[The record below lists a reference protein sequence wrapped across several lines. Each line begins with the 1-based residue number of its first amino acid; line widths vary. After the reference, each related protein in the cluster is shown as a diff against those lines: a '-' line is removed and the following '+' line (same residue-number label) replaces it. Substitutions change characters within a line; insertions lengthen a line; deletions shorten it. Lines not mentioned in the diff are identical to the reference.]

1 MPRQGRLNVPGMVH
15 HIIVR
20 GIERRAIFLDEEDR
34 HDFLARLET
43 GLLKTQCRCCAWVLM
58 SNHFHLL
65 LRTSSSPLSDL
76 MRGLL
81 SGYAVAFNRRRHRR
95 GYLFQDRFKSI
106 LCQEDAYF
114 MQLVRYI
121 HLNPVRAGMVAAMKE
136 LDRYPWSGHAVL
148 IGVRKAPW
156 QNTDEVL
163 GRFSSSRSWA
173 VRRYRQFV
181 EEGWGMGRR
190 EDLTGGG
197 LRRSAGGWDMLAA
210 RRGDKDYERGDE
222 RILGD
227 GAFVTAVLKEAE
239 ERLTERA
246 RSAQEGW
253 TWERLVEKVCARE
266 GISSESLRQKGRDNA
281 VSKAKEALVNSGIR
295 HLGLRQ
301 KDMADQLGISQ
312 GALSQIYRRS
322 LDRGDDL
329 NLLS

>member
-181 EEGWGMGRR
+181 EE
-190 EDLTGGG
+190 
-197 LRRSAGGWDMLAA
+197 
-210 RRGDKDYERGDE
+210 
-222 RILGD
+222 
-227 GAFVTAVLKEAE
+227 
-239 ERLTERA
+239 RLTERA

-295 HLGLRQ
+295 HLGLTQ